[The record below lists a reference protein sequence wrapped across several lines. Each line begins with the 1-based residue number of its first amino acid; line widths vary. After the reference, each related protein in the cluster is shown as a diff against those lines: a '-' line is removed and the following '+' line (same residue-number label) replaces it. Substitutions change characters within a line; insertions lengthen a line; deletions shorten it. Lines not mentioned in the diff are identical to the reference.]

1 MKTVE
6 ITDRSAALTKAL
18 LTVWEGSVRATPLF
32 LPEAEIRRIR
42 GFVPQAIA
50 AVERLTV
57 AADDDG
63 APVAF
68 MGMENGRP
76 EMLFVSDT
84 ARGKGIGRA
93 LLRHGIRAHGVREV
107 TVNEQDPQAV
117 GFYAHMGFAVTG
129 RTERGRQGGPY
140 PLPIMALR

>member
-6 ITDRSAALTKAL
+6 INDRSGTLTV
-18 LTVWEGSVRATPLF
+18 VWEGSVRATPLF
-32 LPEAEIRRIR
+32 LSDAEIRRIR
-42 GFVPQAIA
+42 GGVPQAIA

-68 MGMENGRP
+68 MGAEDGRP
-76 EMLFVSDT
+76 EMHFISRQQGTRASAGRCCAT
-84 ARGKGIGRA
+84 ASGRTA
-93 LLRHGIRAHGVREV
+93 CKKATGNG
-107 TVNEQDPQAV
+107 QDPQAV
-117 GFYAHMGFAVTG
+117 GFYAHMGSAAIG
-129 RTERGRQGGPY
+129 RAERGRQGGPY

>member
-6 ITDRSAALTKAL
+6 IKDRSAALTDAP

-42 GFVPQAIA
+42 GGVPQAIT

-57 AADDDG
+57 AADEQG
-63 APVAF
+63 APAAF
-68 MGMENGRP
+68 MGAEDGRP
-76 EMLFVSDT
+76 EMLFVSP
-84 ARGKGIGRA
+84 AKRGKGIGGA
-93 LLRHGIRAHGVREV
+93 LLRHGIRAHGVHEV
-107 TVNEQDPQAV
+107 TVNGQDPQAV

>member
-6 ITDRSAALTKAL
+6 IKDRSAALTDAP
-18 LTVWEGSVRATPLF
+18 LTVWEGSVRATHLF
-32 LPEAEIRRIR
+32 LSEAEIRRIR
-42 GFVPQAIA
+42 GGVPQAIA

-63 APVAF
+63 APAAF
-68 MGMENGRP
+68 MGTENGRP

-129 RTERGRQGGPY
+129 RTERDEQGGPY